1 VVLAVNDTGS
11 GIAPDLLVQVTEPFF
26 TTKEIGKGTG
36 LGLSM
41 VYGFASQS
49 GGGIRIDSTVGEGT
63 TVELWLPRAADADLA
78 AAAEAPPADVAIE
91 SRPLR
96 ILLVDDH
103 DAVRETTEAIL
114 RDLGHDVETACD
126 GPAMLR
132 RLADRPTDCD
142 LIITDY
148 AMPLM
153 SGCEM
158 LKKARGILP
167 AIPAIIISGYADDQA
182 LADAPPGVSVLRKPF
197 TLGQMGRAIHAL
209 TAAP

>member
-1 VVLAVNDTGS
+1 
-11 GIAPDLLVQVTEPFF
+11 
-26 TTKEIGKGTG
+26 
-36 LGLSM
+36 M

-49 GGGIRIDSTVGEGT
+49 GGGIRIDSTLGQGT
-63 TVELWLPRAADADLA
+63 MVELWLPRASA
-78 AAAEAPPADVAIE
+78 AAIEASPPVQDAVRPAPT
-91 SRPLR
+91 RPLR

-132 RLADRPTDCD
+132 RLADAPAECD
-142 LIITDY
+142 LIVTDY

-158 LKKARGILP
+158 LKQARGIRPAVP
-167 AIPAIIISGYADDQA
+167 AILISGYADDRA
-182 LADAPPGVSVLRKPF
+182 LADAPDGVAILRKPF
-197 TLGQMGRAIHAL
+197 TLGQMGEAISAL
-209 TAAP
+209 TAES

>member
-1 VVLAVNDTGS
+1 
-11 GIAPDLLVQVTEPFF
+11 
-26 TTKEIGKGTG
+26 
-36 LGLSM
+36 M

-49 GGGIRIDSTVGEGT
+49 GGGLRIDSTLGQGT
-63 TVELWLPRAADADLA
+63 IVELWLPRAAGDAGSGEAARPVPADTDLA
-78 AAAEAPPADVAIE
+78 RAP
-91 SRPLR
+91 RPLR

-114 RDLGHDVETACD
+114 RDLGHTVETACD

-132 RLADRPTDCD
+132 RLADAPGACD

-158 LKKARGILP
+158 LKQARGILP

-182 LADAPPGVSVLRKPF
+182 LADAPPGVAVLRKPF
-197 TLGQMGRAIHAL
+197 TLCQMGAAISAL
-209 TAAP
+209 TEAGQHPAQAS

>member
-1 VVLAVNDTGS
+1 MLAVSDTGC
-11 GIAPDLLVQVTEPFF
+11 GMDPETRTRVFEPFF
-26 TTKEIGKGTG
+26 TTKEVGKGTG

-49 GGGIRIDSTVGEGT
+49 GGGIRIDSTLGEGT
-63 TVELWLPRAADADLA
+63 TVELWLPRASHAEPVESEVA
-78 AAAEAPPADVAIE
+78 ATDVAVA

-114 RDLGHDVETACD
+114 RDLGHAVETASD

-132 RLADRPTDCD
+132 RLAAAPAECD

-158 LKKARGILP
+158 LKQARGILP
-167 AIPAIIISGYADDQA
+167 AVPAIIISGYADDKA
-182 LADAPPGVSVLRKPF
+182 LADAPPGVAILRKPF
-197 TLGQMGRAIHAL
+197 TLGQMGKAITTL
-209 TAAP
+209 TA